1 MKVLLLILILFT
13 ISFSQSEKPQ
23 KNEINMRIYYIGIV
37 LKGEAWSPDT
47 NPEIEELHQNHLKYI
62 EQMFVDGKLIIAG
75 PFVNKDDKRG
85 ILIFNTQTIEEAIE
99 LANNDPAVKAGRLKV
114 DVREWM
120 AADGLMLDFE
130 KAIKK

>member
-1 MKVLLLILILFT
+1 MKVLLLILFLFT
-13 ISFSQSEKPQ
+13 ASFSQSEKPQ
-23 KNEINMRIYYIGIV
+23 KNEINMRVYYIGIV
-37 LKGEAWSPDT
+37 LKGETWSPDT
-47 NPEIEELHQNHLKYI
+47 TPEIEELHQNHLKYI

-85 ILIFNTQTIEEAIE
+85 ILIFNTETFEEAIE

-114 DVREWM
+114 DMREWM